1 MSHQILRLYEV
12 TDRTGIARSTIYAR
26 ISDGSFPKPI
36 KLGLRSVGWLENEIN
51 AWISD
56 QICLSREGEGHE

>member
-51 AWISD
+51 EWISD
-56 QICLSREGEGHE
+56 QICLSREGERHE